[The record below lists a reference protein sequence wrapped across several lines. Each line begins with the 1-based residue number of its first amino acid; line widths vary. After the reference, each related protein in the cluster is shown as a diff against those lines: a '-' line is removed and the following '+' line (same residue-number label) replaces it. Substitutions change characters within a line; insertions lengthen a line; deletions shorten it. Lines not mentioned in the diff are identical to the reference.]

1 MFQRCYS
8 ENGYHDFAVGGFGT
22 TGPNV
27 FIQCESHLPFN
38 NSGAIGSWATGI
50 LFDITYIDGNALSY
64 NNREQNGRGAGWT
77 AANSVIW
84 ETSATKIECYSPSTA
99 QNWAFGTWGG
109 IMAGD
114 GHWKDVNNHISPR
127 SLFYAQLENRLGK
140 LPVDSHIY
148 DLGSEPSSSPTVEV
162 AQELTKNSAAAKQSL

>member
-8 ENGYHDFAVGGFGT
+8 EYGYHDFAVGGFGT

-27 FIQCESHLPFN
+27 FIQCESYLPFN

-50 LFDITYIDGNALSY
+50 LFDVTYVDGHALSY

-84 ETSATKIECYSPSTA
+84 ETSASKIECYNPPTA

-114 GHWKDVNNHISPR
+114 GHWKEVNGHISPR
-127 SLFYAQLENRLGK
+127 SLFYAQLETRLGQ
-140 LPVDSHIY
+140 LPVKPFIY
-148 DLGSEPSSSPTVEV
+148 DLGSEPSSSPEVKV
-162 AQELTKNSAAAKQSL
+162 AQELTKNSVAPK